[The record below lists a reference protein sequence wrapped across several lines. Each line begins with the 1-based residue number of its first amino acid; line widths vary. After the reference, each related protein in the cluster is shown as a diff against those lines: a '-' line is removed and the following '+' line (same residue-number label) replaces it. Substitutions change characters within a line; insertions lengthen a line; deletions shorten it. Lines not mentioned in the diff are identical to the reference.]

1 MTKVEATELAIEFTK
16 EEMRR
21 TQRLPF
27 LDLENRFWQG
37 LLAELQDLLSGEY
50 EESDCVPFIC
60 YQTLKDTPVGRD
72 FLEAWGAD
80 IGRQGGTIH
89 GYITAMEDGLA
100 GEGRI

>member
-1 MTKVEATELAIEFTK
+1 MYDCYFFI
-16 EEMRR
+16 M
-21 TQRLPF
+21 
-27 LDLENRFWQG
+27 LD
-37 LLAELQDLLSGEY
+37 S
-50 EESDCVPFIC
+50 VITVC
-60 YQTLKDTPVGRD
+60 YHEKDTPVGRD